1 MKELK
6 RRGISCTCHFLSG
19 DGGDKDGALAGKL
32 YAFIIANPESLIRSL
47 KILTE
52 CEMTGQTLFVLV
64 FLYAIA
70 TALSL

>member
-6 RRGISCTCHFLSG
+6 GRGISCTCYCLSG

-47 KILTE
+47 LKILTE
-52 CEMTGQTLFVLV
+52 CEMTGQT
-64 FLYAIA
+64 
-70 TALSL
+70 